1 MTGDQCAIGPLGK
14 LLDASEIEWHD
25 DQEDLEQL
33 SRTGS
38 TSPGFA
44 ADTVQESEPVA
55 CEGQHCLAFD
65 SKLINQLTYVFRT
78 RMSSK
83 GHNPA

>member
-1 MTGDQCAIGPLGK
+1 MTGDQCAIGPLGN
-14 LLDASEIEWHD
+14 LLDASEIEWHHDPD
-25 DQEDLEQL
+25 DQVPLP
-33 SRTGS
+33 RTAS
-38 TSPGFA
+38 TSLGFA

-65 SKLINQLTYVFRT
+65 SKLINQLTYIFRT